1 MKKILAIV
9 MALMMVLC
17 FAACAKEE
25 APKADAPAADAPA
38 ADAPAEDAPAADA
51 PAESDL
57 PLVGMSHLGVGTN
70 NYTTIYTET
79 LYELME
85 TEYKGQVELYVLDSQ
100 GDAEKQL
107 SDIDD
112 LIEMG
117 CDSVI
122 LWPVSATACVPGV
135 KALYDAGIPI
145 INTNSGVD
153 ASAQEMLT
161 AFSGPSDYNQ
171 GFQAGEAM
179 VDALGGEG
187 KVVVLEGLAGYDT
200 AIQRTKGFEDA
211 IASTNLEIIASEP
224 TDWSTEKAQTIMETF
239 IAKYGKDIAGIY
251 CHDDGISAGAL
262 NALDAAGMNDGTI
275 AITSPTLFASG
286 YDAIAEGKQYASV
299 LQSPIEDAKL
309 ALKLAVEVALG
320 GEVEYDNRIPTY
332 IVDKNNYAEFDR
344 PTW

>member
-9 MALMMVLC
+9 LVLMMLLC
-17 FAACAKEE
+17 FAACK
-25 APKADAPAADAPA
+25 
-38 ADAPAEDAPAADA
+38 AEDAPAADA
-51 PAESDL
+51 QTPTETGDKTEQDDGAKGDL

-79 LYELME
+79 LYDLME
-85 TEYKGQVELYVLDSQ
+85 TEYEGKVELYVLDSQ

-117 CDSVI
+117 CDAVI

-135 KALYDAGIPI
+135 KALYEAGIPI

-153 ASAQEMLT
+153 ASAQDMLT

-171 GFQAGEAM
+171 GYQAGEAM
-179 VDALGGEG
+179 VEALGGEG

-200 AIQRTKGFEDA
+200 AIQRTKGFTDA
-211 IASTNLEIIASEP
+211 IAESNLEIIASEP

-239 IAKYGKDIAGIY
+239 IAKYGKEIAGVY

-262 NALDAAGMNDGTI
+262 NALDSVGMNDGSI
-275 AITSPTLFASG
+275 IITSPTLFASG

-320 GEVEYDNRIPTY
+320 GEVEFDNRIPTY